1 MKVEVPVGAH
11 GELGPHAVV
20 HAMVEQGREC
30 VLALGALLVLGATLI
45 QRSAIQTHAQ
55 WLQPGGL
62 GVAGVGAVSDVEVG
76 VAREV
81 DAVRMATPVLA
92 E

>member
-1 MKVEVPVGAH
+1 MPVGAH

-45 QRSAIQTHAQ
+45 QKSAIQTHAQ
-55 WLQPGGL
+55 
-62 GVAGVGAVSDVEVG
+62 V
-76 VAREV
+76 
-81 DAVRMATPVLA
+81 
-92 E
+92 